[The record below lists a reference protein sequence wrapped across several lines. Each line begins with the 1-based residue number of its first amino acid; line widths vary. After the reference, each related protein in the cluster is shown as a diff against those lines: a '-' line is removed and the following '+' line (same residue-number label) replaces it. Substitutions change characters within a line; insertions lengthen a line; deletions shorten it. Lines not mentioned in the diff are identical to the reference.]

1 MNYIDCFV
9 FYSRIQRLNPTGG
22 GGRIFSDEQEIDIV
36 DIGNNAIKLLEIQDR
51 VLADKMTLENMNMV
65 STTTARVIEKNKIK
79 MKQ

>member
-1 MNYIDCFV
+1 M